1 MKVLAVIDMQNDFI
15 SGALGTF
22 AAQAIVPA
30 VRRRIADARA
40 AGETIVFTLDTH
52 TERYAQT
59 QEGRKLPVPH
69 CIRGTDGWKLE
80 ESLDATGCPVFE
92 KPGFGS
98 PALIEY
104 LKSLPDLTEV
114 EFVGLCTDICVIT
127 NAMMLKGALPEVA
140 ISVRANACAGVT
152 PESHETALAAMKM
165 CQIEI
170 L

>member
-30 VRRRIADARA
+30 VRRRIAEARA
-40 AGETIVFTLDTH
+40 AGETVVFTLDTH

-80 ESLDATGCPVFE
+80 ESLDATGCRVFE

-98 PALIEY
+98 PELIEY
-104 LKSLPDLTEV
+104 LKSLPDLKDV

-152 PESHETALAAMKM
+152 PESHETALAVMKM

-170 L
+170 I

>member
-30 VRRRIADARA
+30 VRRRIAEARA

-52 TERYAQT
+52 TSAYPQT

-80 ESLDATGCPVFE
+80 SSLDATGCRVFE

-127 NAMMLKGALPEVA
+127 NAMMTKGALPEVPL
-140 ISVRANACAGVT
+140 SVRADCCAGVT
-152 PESHETALAAMKM
+152 PQSHETALQAMRM
-165 CQIEI
+165 CQISI
-170 L
+170 V